1 MELIKKEDINKKIK
15 HEFQYLFSTEKEGVY
30 VVIVSARAQSWFQNF
45 KKFISFFNDDNL
57 ALRINDISFPKL
69 SWERGEFDGEASWN
83 GNKLKGLRQINCFVV
98 FLKKG
103 EQIFRFI
110 AKGVPFLES
119 IEIFRIDKNIIS
131 LDPSKYVIENG
142 NRRPWFNILNSGVG
156 VIAINAV
163 ASANIKINEDD
174 DDLQIIINGI
184 REPNNSPKAHQYW
197 YWCGRILKGQVQN
210 FSKTVNI
217 KPGFNYIEFWAD
229 KMPEFKELK
238 IRVTISDRI
247 PTVDNPLWTGNFYD
261 DSEEMIL
268 ARLIFGEAR
277 SQNREAKI
285 WVASTVF
292 NRIKSPTSTW
302 WPDTVHDVI
311 LQDQQYESFNQENK
325 NRKFIENPYFD
336 STQKE
341 SWKDCY
347 KVAEEIV
354 NGSISIQP
362 EVTHFHSYT
371 DPEDIKRFETKIVSN
386 AKFLK
391 KIGDIY
397 FYSSPN

>member
-15 HEFQYLFSTEKEGVY
+15 QEFQYLFYTEKEGIY
-30 VVIVSARAQSWFQNF
+30 VVVVSAKAQSWLQNL

-57 ALRINDISFPKL
+57 ALKINGISFPKL
-69 SWERGEFDGEASWN
+69 SGERGEFDGEASWN

-98 FLKKG
+98 SLKKG
-103 EQIFRFI
+103 EQIFSFI
-110 AKGVPFLES
+110 AKGEPFLEF

-131 LDPSKYVIENG
+131 LNPSKYVIENG

-156 VIAINAV
+156 VITINAV

-197 YWCGRILKGQVQN
+197 HWCGRILKGQVQN

-217 KPGFNYIEFWAD
+217 KPGFNYVEFWAD
-229 KMPEFKELK
+229 KIPEFKELK
-238 IRVTISDRI
+238 IRVTMSDRI
-247 PTVDNPLWTGNFYD
+247 P
-261 DSEEMIL
+261 
-268 ARLIFGEAR
+268 
-277 SQNREAKI
+277 
-285 WVASTVF
+285 
-292 NRIKSPTSTW
+292 
-302 WPDTVHDVI
+302 
-311 LQDQQYESFNQENK
+311 
-325 NRKFIENPYFD
+325 
-336 STQKE
+336 TQKE

-347 KVAEEIV
+347 KVAEEIL
-354 NGSISIQP
+354 NGSISIRSD
-362 EVTHFHSYT
+362 VTHFHSYT

>member
-15 HEFQYLFSTEKEGVY
+15 KEFQYLFSTEKEGVY
-30 VVIVSARAQSWFQNF
+30 VVIVSAKAQSWFQNL

-57 ALRINDISFPKL
+57 ALKINGTNFPKL
-69 SWERGEFDGEASWN
+69 SGERGEFDGEASWN

-103 EQIFRFI
+103 EQVFSFI
-110 AKGVPFLES
+110 AKGAPFLES
-119 IEIFRIDKNIIS
+119 IEIFRVDKNFIS
-131 LDPSKYVIENG
+131 LDPSRYKVEDG
-142 NRRPWFNILNSGVG
+142 NRRPWFNVLAGKVG
-156 VIAINAV
+156 IIAINAV

-184 REPNNSPKAHQYW
+184 REPNNSLKAHQYW
-197 YWCGRILKGQVQN
+197 YWCGRILKGQLQN

-238 IRVTISDRI
+238 IRVTMSDRI
-247 PTVDNPLWTGNFYD
+247 PTLNDPLWTGNFYD

-277 SQNREAKI
+277 SQSQEAKI

-292 NRIKSPTSTW
+292 NRIKSPTSSW

-311 LQDQQYESFNQENK
+311 LQDQQYKSFNEN
-325 NRKFIENPYFD
+325 NRNSSLVENPIKD
-336 STQKE
+336 PTQKQ
-341 SWKDCY
+341 SWEDCY
-347 KVAEEIV
+347 RIAEEILA
-354 NGSISIQP
+354 GKILIQS
-362 EVTHFHSYT
+362 EVTHFHDIRQSQ
-371 DPEDIKRFETKIVSN
+371 EDFMKMIPDG
-386 AKFLK
+386 KFLK
-391 KIGDIY
+391 RIDDLY
-397 FYSSPN
+397 FYWSPN